1 MLRLI
6 TNKLKGKT
14 VNEKTK
20 LLDKYTIIRVL
31 GKGVTSTV
39 YKVMDNNSYNYYTC
53 KSLRADKNNAAMR
66 EVKILNKLPAK
77 DYFSQITEII
87 EDDNNI
93 NIIMD
98 YVPGQDLFEWFE
110 NILKTDRSLIT
121 SPISQEIF
129 INMVKITKNLHHF
142 GLVHLDLKL
151 ENFIISN
158 KEESPALTLID
169 YASCHPYHN
178 NPKTISR
185 IVGTRGYAPFEI
197 YKGVY
202 YPETDV
208 WSLGIC
214 LWLLLTGT
222 APFNHNNLSFLNKS
236 KITGKD
242 FIFPNK
248 YHNKFKSRLPADAF
262 DLISQM
268 LTVDPDKRIKIDV
281 ILKHQWFNNIDENE
295 LYL

>member
-53 KSLRADKNNAAMR
+53 KSLRSDKTNTAMR
-66 EVKILNKLPAK
+66 EIKILNKLPTK

-98 YVPGQDLFEWFE
+98 YIPGQDLFEWFD
-110 NILKTDRSLIT
+110 NILKTDRSLIVA
-121 SPISQEIF
+121 PISKEIF
-129 INMVKITKNLHHF
+129 RNMVKITKNLHHF
-142 GLVHLDLKL
+142 GFVHLDLKL

-158 KEESPALTLID
+158 KEEEPALTLID
-169 YASCHPYHN
+169 YASCHPYHI
-178 NPKTISR
+178 NPKTMSK
-185 IVGTRGYAPFEI
+185 IVGTRGYAPYEI
-197 YKGVY
+197 YKGTY

-214 LWLLLTGT
+214 LWILLTGT
-222 APFNHNNLSFLNKS
+222 APFDHNKLSFLNKS
-236 KITGKD
+236 KITDKD

-248 YHNKFKSRLPADAF
+248 YHNKFKSQLSADAF
-262 DLISQM
+262 DLIDQM
-268 LTVDPDKRIKIDV
+268 LIIDPDERIKIDV
-281 ILKHQWFNNIDENE
+281 ILKHPWLNHVDENE
-295 LYL
+295 LSL